1 MILIDSQIDEDINSL
16 LYHKKYNKLI
26 PTIKTMVSKTT
37 LALLFTVCLTA
48 SVAATNIVQET
59 EAEEL
64 IETNYILAS
73 LRGFLQ
79 GYERGLYNNS
89 TLNVSAKCLASDS
102 TSNAILMW
110 DDYKNDNVADAFDFL
125 VAAYNF
131 QYSLNEFCGIQDV
144 TYDTINFL
152 AASDISIDT
161 FFSSFM
167 KKFFTITGALNNIG
181 SIFYTTTLPPTSN
194 SAAYFTIYQTIGL
207 NLGNV
212 VNTVLGFKVVAV

>member
-48 SVAATNIVQET
+48 SVSATNIVQET

-64 IETNYILAS
+64 VETNYILAS

-131 QYSLNEFCGIQDV
+131 
-144 TYDTINFL
+144 
-152 AASDISIDT
+152 
-161 FFSSFM
+161 
-167 KKFFTITGALNNIG
+167 
-181 SIFYTTTLPPTSN
+181 
-194 SAAYFTIYQTIGL
+194 
-207 NLGNV
+207 
-212 VNTVLGFKVVAV
+212 